1 MENNETVTEETILY
15 VNLLISGQAVI
26 NSIDRLQGSKYYKKK
41 LKEFGQPFYNQIHK
55 ELGKDIHKIWN
66 NDDVLAME
74 MTRSII
80 QISKLIAEGNGQA
93 IAIIDQMIQKG
104 FDFSKYKLVEI

>member
-1 MENNETVTEETILY
+1 MEYNENVNEETILY

-55 ELGKDIHKIWN
+55 ELSKDIHKIWN
-66 NDDVLAME
+66 NDEILSME
-74 MTRSII
+74 MTRSIT
-80 QISKLIAEGNGQA
+80 QISKLIANGDA
-93 IAIIDQMIQKG
+93 EALVVIDQMLQKG